1 VGASEGRG
9 GGGGG
14 KAEGGVERG
23 IGKCMGTH
31 NQGASKNE
39 TFP

>member
-1 VGASEGRG
+1 MGASEGRG
-9 GGGGG
+9 GGRGG
-14 KAEGGVERG
+14 KAEVEVEMG